1 MLQLATLLLA
11 FAGSTL
17 AAFCPTQPITA
28 ITLGGNLPNGVANIT
43 PVPQGTNCTFNFNIP
58 NNYIILLKL
67 SAQSG
72 SDNDKVTVYDNNNH
86 FLNTLKLSSTPVYDV
101 QFWLPARSGAVRV
114 EATSGN
120 MKFMLSYQY
129 QSLAN
134 YQRIN
139 KQTGEY
145 FPLSQITPNTYV
157 TITSSSVNEK
167 IIVSPASRA
176 GSDPDASLTE
186 MYVYDGDNINTAN
199 VMGRLSDFTDIRKS
213 TGQSV
218 SIVNFAGRSSRSYA
232 LGNDASTL
240 HKFGKYY
247 VLLTTK
253 GTSVN
258 GNMTDFSGTENGAAY
273 TWICTDCSTFYW
285 TKLKFDR
292 FSTVSDKA
300 FVSFQGQT
308 PTHKREKLIRYDL
321 TTDTDSYFPQV
332 MPSNV
337 LTLNVYSTRVEFY
350 FNNINDDSSW
360 RKPYIGRK
368 GYIFAPSLWTSAANN
383 FNYEFRDD
391 SQLYNFTMNFIK
403 TSFPAS
409 SDKMTLKIGPGAG
422 TPAVNNTYPRDLS
435 ASQKV
440 ISNGN
445 YMQVGLSASVAA
457 DVRLSFEMQ
466 KVNPASTVGI
476 LIAFALA
483 IFHVL

>member
-1 MLQLATLLLA
+1 MLKLATLFLA
-11 FAGSTL
+11 LAGSAL
-17 AAFCPTQPITA
+17 AAFCPTQPITS

-43 PVPQGTNCTFNFNIP
+43 AVPQGTNCTFTFNIP
-58 NNYIILLKL
+58 NNYNILFKF

-72 SDNDKVTVYDNNNH
+72 SDNDTVTIYDNNNYP
-86 FLNTLKLSSTPVYDV
+86 LYTLKMSSTPVYDV
-101 QFWLPARSGAVRV
+101 LLWLPARSAAVRV
-114 EATSGN
+114 EAASGN
-120 MKFMLSYQY
+120 MKFMLSYLY

-134 YQRIN
+134 YQRMN
-139 KQTGEY
+139 KKTGEY
-145 FPLSQITPNTYV
+145 FPLTQLTPNTYV

-167 IIVSPASRA
+167 VIVSPASRA

-199 VMGRLSDFTDIRKS
+199 VMGRLSDFTDIRIS

-218 SIVNFAGRSSRSYA
+218 SIVNLAGRSSRSYV

-240 HKFGKYY
+240 NGFGKYT
-247 VLLTTK
+247 VLLTSK
-253 GTSVN
+253 GTSIN
-258 GNMTDFSGTENGAAY
+258 GNMTDLTGSVNGAAY

-285 TKLKFDR
+285 TKLGFDS
-292 FSTVSDKA
+292 FSTISNKA
-300 FVSFQGQT
+300 YVSFQGQT
-308 PTHKREKLIRYDL
+308 PTHKREKLIRYDAM
-321 TTDTDSYFPQV
+321 TVTDSYFPQM

-337 LTLNVYSTRVEFY
+337 VTLNLYLGRTEFY

-368 GYIFAPSLWTSAANN
+368 GYIFAPNLWTSAANN

-391 SQLYNFTMNFIK
+391 SQLYNFTLNFIK

-409 SDKMTLKIGPGAG
+409 TDKMTLKIGSGTG

-435 ASQKV
+435 SSQKV
-440 ISNGN
+440 MSNGN
-445 YMQVGLSASVAA
+445 YMQVGLSATVAA

-466 KVNPASTVGI
+466 KGNPASAIGI
-476 LIAFALA
+476 LTAFALS
-483 IFHVL
+483 IFYAL